1 MAANPL
7 KVLVELQAKQG
18 AIVSGSAGLSVEHDA
33 AIADALS
40 VGGASALTGNV
51 GMGGTL
57 NVAGASTFV
66 GAAAAQGGLT
76 VTGAALDASAV
87 SASVHDLS
95 VTADAYVGGKLTVQ
109 GNLEVLGQIDAI
121 SRSDLQVTDTLI
133 IAAKGAANAAAA
145 DQGGF
150 KLEGADAKLEY
161 LALDNSWNMNKKL
174 NLANDL
180 AVAGSGSIAGDL
192 SITGK
197 ISATGAASLSDTLG
211 VVGKITGEDELQ
223 IDGAANFDGAVT
235 ATAGL
240 SVSAAATIAGGLT
253 LSDTGLTISGGGAGI
268 TGSIAATSDISAG
281 GNLEVTGYAEIGGTL
296 EVTGVASF
304 SADMTGSAGL
314 ALAGVAALGSTL
326 DVVGAVGFDSTLD
339 VAGVASFAANVEA
352 DALLK
357 VAASGSLVV
366 ITAAESAGYY
376 DVAKA
381 IKLLDSNVG
390 DNKTSVIAAYEDL
403 RVQKTGAFTSGQ
415 AIVSLTAE
423 GAAGMFDIGSIDH
436 IALDIMVK
444 DASGEWMN
452 DLVAVHMFV
461 DGAAV
466 KVQIDAL
473 TEATHYRLLAVNEK
487 TGKFT
492 W

>member
-18 AIVSGSAGLSVEHDA
+18 AVVSGSAGLKVEHDV
-33 AIADALS
+33 AITDALS
-40 VGGASALTGNV
+40 VGGAS
-51 GMGGTL
+51 TL
-57 NVAGASTFV
+57 V
-66 GAAAAQGGLT
+66 GAADLQGTLDVGGAATFAAAVAAESGMT
-76 VTGAALDASAV
+76 ITGAALDASAV
-87 SASVHDLS
+87 AVSASSLS
-95 VTADAYVGGKLTVQ
+95 VANDTYVGGKLTVQ

-161 LALDNSWNMNKKL
+161 LAIDTSWNMNKKL
-174 NLANDL
+174 NLAHDL
-180 AVAGSGSIAGDL
+180 TVAGSGSVAGDM
-192 SITGK
+192 SITGEL
-197 ISATGAASLSDTLG
+197 SGTGAASLASTLG
-211 VVGKITGEDELQ
+211 VAGKITGEDELQ

-240 SVSAAATIAGGLT
+240 SVQSAASIAGGLT
-253 LSDTGLTISGGGAGI
+253 LSDTGLTISGGGATI
-268 TGSIAATSDISAG
+268 TGGVSATSDISAG
-281 GNLEVTGYAEIGGTL
+281 GNLSADGYAEIGGTL
-296 EVTGVASF
+296 TVDGASTLTGAV
-304 SADMTGSAGL
+304 SAA
-314 ALAGVAALGSTL
+314 STL

-339 VAGVASFAANVEA
+339 VVGAVGLDSTLDVAGAASFAANIEA

-366 ITAAESAGYY
+366 ITGAESAGYY

-381 IKLLDSNVG
+381 IKLLDTNVG
-390 DNKTSVIAAYEDL
+390 DNKTAVIAAYEDL
-403 RVQKTGAFTSGQ
+403 RVQKTGAFASGQ
-415 AIVSLTAE
+415 AIISLTAE
-423 GAAGMFDIGSIDH
+423 GAAGIFDIGSIDY
-436 IALDIMVK
+436 IALDVMVK

-461 DGAAV
+461 DGQAV

-487 TGKFT
+487 VGKFS

>member
-18 AIVSGSAGLSVEHDA
+18 AVVSGSAGLKVEHDV
-33 AIADALS
+33 AITDALS
-40 VGGASALTGNV
+40 VGGAS
-51 GMGGTL
+51 TL
-57 NVAGASTFV
+57 V
-66 GAAAAQGGLT
+66 GAADLQGTLDVGGAATFAAAVAAESGMT
-76 VTGAALDASAV
+76 ITGAALDASAV
-87 SASVHDLS
+87 AVSASSLS
-95 VTADAYVGGKLTVQ
+95 VANDTYVGGKLTVQ

-161 LALDNSWNMNKKL
+161 LAIDTSWNMNKKL
-174 NLANDL
+174 NLA
-180 AVAGSGSIAGDL
+180 S
-192 SITGK
+192 
-197 ISATGAASLSDTLG
+197 TLG
-211 VVGKITGEDELQ
+211 VAGKITGEDELQ

-240 SVSAAATIAGGLT
+240 SVQSAASIAGGLT
-253 LSDTGLTISGGGAGI
+253 LSDTGLTISGGGATI
-268 TGSIAATSDISAG
+268 TGGVSATSDISAG
-281 GNLEVTGYAEIGGTL
+281 GNLSADGYAEIGGTL
-296 EVTGVASF
+296 TVDGASTLTGAV
-304 SADMTGSAGL
+304 SAA
-314 ALAGVAALGSTL
+314 STL

-339 VAGVASFAANVEA
+339 VVGAVGLDSTLDVAGAASFAANIEA

-366 ITAAESAGYY
+366 ITGAESAGYY

-381 IKLLDSNVG
+381 IKLLDTNVG
-390 DNKTSVIAAYEDL
+390 DNKTAVIAAYEDL
-403 RVQKTGAFTSGQ
+403 RVQKTGAFASGQ
-415 AIVSLTAE
+415 AIISLTAE
-423 GAAGMFDIGSIDH
+423 GAAGIFDIGSIDY
-436 IALDIMVK
+436 IALDVMVK

-461 DGAAV
+461 DGQAV

-487 TGKFT
+487 VGKFS